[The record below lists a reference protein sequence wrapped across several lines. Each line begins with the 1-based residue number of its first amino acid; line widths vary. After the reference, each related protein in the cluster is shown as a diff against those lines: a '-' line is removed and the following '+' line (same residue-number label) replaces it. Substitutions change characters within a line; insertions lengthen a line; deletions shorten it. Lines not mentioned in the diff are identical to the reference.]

1 MIFFQESPQRSW
13 IASLGKKKKKRKRER
28 RRVPVA
34 ARCMKF
40 NVDRA
45 DIVFAGL
52 RRDSR
57 GISRSIDRDFEE
69 RRRLRR
75 DSSVVRRSS
84 ASSFFGIVG
93 LVRPRHD
100 VAGATSTTGGSFFSS
115 LPPPYQPSH
124 RRFLPASTG
133 FRLAPPYAPWNSW
146 PRANLGR
153 LIAHRIPV
161 YATKLI
167 VQSSGQNCMHISGSM
182 RSFVLTLR
190 RCGKIR
196 KSWKWMIWGALTDD
210 QWYYR
215 CDRRHVRVLNIV
227 LRICNGEQK
236 KVWQQYRK

>member
-1 MIFFQESPQRSW
+1 MNRVSRKEE
-13 IASLGKKKKKRKRER
+13 KKKKKRKRER

-93 LVRPRHD
+93 LVRPRHGRGRCNLD
-100 VAGATSTTGGSFFSS
+100 DRWVPFFFPRPFQRVSSSFFTVHHRFSSRAPSSAYQQLTAGQPWPTDCARNLGIEYASYRSAFAGSFVQR
-115 LPPPYQPSH
+115 Y
-124 RRFLPASTG
+124 
-133 FRLAPPYAPWNSW
+133 
-146 PRANLGR
+146 NLGR
-153 LIAHRIPV
+153 RGMPRL
-161 YATKLI
+161 
-167 VQSSGQNCMHISGSM
+167 
-182 RSFVLTLR
+182 
-190 RCGKIR
+190 
-196 KSWKWMIWGALTDD
+196 W
-210 QWYYR
+210 
-215 CDRRHVRVLNIV
+215 
-227 LRICNGEQK
+227 
-236 KVWQQYRK
+236 

>member
-1 MIFFQESPQRSW
+1 MISFQESPQRSW
-13 IASLGKKKKKRKRER
+13 IASLGKKKKRKRKRER
-28 RRVPVA
+28 RGVPVA

-100 VAGATSTTGGSFFSS
+100 VAGATSTTGGSFF
-115 LPPPYQPSH
+115 
-124 RRFLPASTG
+124 FLPAPAIPTVSSSFFAGVHRFSSRAPVRPLEQLTTG
-133 FRLAPPYAPWNSW
+133 QPWPTDCTQNPGIRHETYRSELWSELHAYFGFDEIVRTNS
-146 PRANLGR
+146 
-153 LIAHRIPV
+153 
-161 YATKLI
+161 
-167 VQSSGQNCMHISGSM
+167 S
-182 RSFVLTLR
+182 TLR
-190 RCGKIR
+190 
-196 KSWKWMIWGALTDD
+196 
-210 QWYYR
+210 
-215 CDRRHVRVLNIV
+215 
-227 LRICNGEQK
+227 
-236 KVWQQYRK
+236 